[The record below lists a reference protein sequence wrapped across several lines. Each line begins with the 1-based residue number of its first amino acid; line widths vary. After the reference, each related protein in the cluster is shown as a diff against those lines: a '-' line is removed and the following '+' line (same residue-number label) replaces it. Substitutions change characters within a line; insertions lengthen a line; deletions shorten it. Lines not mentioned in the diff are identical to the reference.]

1 MEAAISAPRPMTAS
15 HTTLRLVAGQFQINS
30 ETHWAQS
37 RGRLQWTRNSAD
49 PHPYYDS
56 LVSADSSSIRACWNQ
71 ERQGEPR
78 PQPRM
83 TTLALKLHREDEVVG
98 IGHCFEIITTAPWSA
113 KLSTFAWRLVA
124 GVLPVGKAT
133 GRKMAPEFDA
143 LDDTCMLCDS
153 QGAGDTIEHVF
164 GCCGTLQPLRDWV
177 KRALDVTAGWAP
189 PWGHGELLLRTLS
202 RSYLAGY
209 RATH

>member
-1 MEAAISAPRPMTAS
+1 MEVVLVGP
-15 HTTLRLVAGQFQINS
+15 TT
-30 ETHWAQS
+30 THWAQS

-133 GRKMAPEFDA
+133 GRKTAPEFDTP
-143 LDDTCMLCDS
+143 DDTCMLCDA
-153 QGAGDTIEHVF
+153 QGAGDTIDRTRVRLLWHTPATPRL
-164 GCCGTLQPLRDWV
+164 GQT
-177 KRALDVTAGWAP
+177 RAGRNGRLGAAMGAWRAAP
-189 PWGHGELLLRTLS
+189 PRLRPQIQH
-202 RSYLAGY
+202 
-209 RATH
+209 TH